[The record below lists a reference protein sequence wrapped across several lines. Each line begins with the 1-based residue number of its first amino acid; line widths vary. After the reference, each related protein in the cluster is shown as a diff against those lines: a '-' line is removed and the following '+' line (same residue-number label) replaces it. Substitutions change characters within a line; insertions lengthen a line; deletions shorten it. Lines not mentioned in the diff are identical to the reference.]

1 MNCTNC
7 GAEIGEGKAF
17 CECCGSPVQVAAA
30 AQPVQQAQPQYQQPV
45 QQAQPQYQ
53 QPQYQQPVQQ
63 QPQYQQPMQQQAQPQ
78 AGNNAAA
85 STARLAMIFGCVSM
99 GCWLLLGWI
108 PYIKIAF
115 YVAGIV
121 FAILAL
127 MKTSQARSMGS
138 ASIFDRLGKIFG
150 IVGLIMNI
158 LMTFITS
165 TGWLLGF
172 LNTHF

>member
-63 QPQYQQPMQQQAQPQ
+63 QPQYQQPVQQAQPQ